1 MRRRVGY
8 VPEVPALYDW
18 MTVAEIGW
26 FAAGFHPDA
35 AAGDRARTWPAT
47 PS

>member
-1 MRRRVGY
+1 
-8 VPEVPALYDW
+8 

-26 FAAGFHPDA
+26 FAAGFHPDGRT
-35 AAGDRARTWPAT
+35 GDRRLTRRAT

>member
-1 MRRRVGY
+1 
-8 VPEVPALYDW
+8 

-35 AAGDRARTWPAT
+35 PGGPEGYQARMP
-47 PS
+47 P